1 MLQIHIN
8 RSKINSIEFEKP
20 EIKVPLRPGGECS
33 FEIAFINYGT
43 PTRVHLSATDS
54 IRDYVTFL
62 QDNPY
67 VTNQEWV
74 PVVVKL
80 PSDISIGEGKINV
93 TTGYG
98 SHTETI
104 KVRIGEQKV
113 ESKPKPSVDVDT
125 RLGNHKYKLEKP
137 KNTRNRKVDVS
148 ASGKKIRKPIKH
160 ENLVIPFLMILL
172 VLWILLITFVIKIFD
187 PMLGALSVSIIL
199 IFLIFYGAMSLMSIN
214 STKKEE

>member
-8 RSKINSIEFEKP
+8 RNKINSIEFEKP

-80 PSDISIGEGKINV
+80 PSDISIGEGKIKV

-98 SHTETI
+98 THTETI
-104 KVRIGEQKV
+104 KVHIGEQKV

-125 RLGNHKYKLEKP
+125 KLGNHKYNVEKP
-137 KNTRNRKVDVS
+137 KTRDRKVDVS
-148 ASGKKIRKPIKH
+148 AGEKKIRKPIKH
-160 ENLVIPFLMILL
+160 EKLIIPFLMILL
-172 VLWILLITFVIKIFD
+172 VIWILLITFVIEILD
-187 PMLGALSVSIIL
+187 PRLGALSVSIIL
-199 IFLIFYGAMSLMSIN
+199 ISLIFYGAVSVLSSN

>member
-8 RSKINSIEFEKP
+8 RNKINSIEFEKS

-80 PSDISIGEGKINV
+80 PSDISIGEGKIKV

-104 KVRIGEQKV
+104 KVHIGEQKV

-125 RLGNHKYKLEKP
+125 RLGNSKY
-137 KNTRNRKVDVS
+137 NVDVS
-148 ASGKKIRKPIKH
+148 AGEKKIKKPIKH
-160 ENLVIPFLMILL
+160 EKMVIPFLMIVL
-172 VLWILLITFVIKIFD
+172 VIWILLITFVIEILD
-187 PMLGALSVSIIL
+187 PGLGALLVSIIL
-199 IFLIFYGAMSLMSIN
+199 ISLIFYGAVSVLSSN

>member
-8 RSKINSIEFEKP
+8 RNKINSIEFEKS

-80 PSDISIGEGKINV
+80 PSDISIGEGKIKV

-104 KVRIGEQKV
+104 KVHIGEQKV

-125 RLGNHKYKLEKP
+125 RLGNSKYNVEKP
-137 KNTRNRKVDVS
+137 KTRDRKVDVS
-148 ASGKKIRKPIKH
+148 AGEKNIRKPIKH
-160 ENLVIPFLMILL
+160 EKMVIPFLMIVL
-172 VLWILLITFVIKIFD
+172 VIWILLITFVIEILD
-187 PMLGALSVSIIL
+187 PGLGALLVSIIL
-199 IFLIFYGAMSLMSIN
+199 ISLIFYGAVSVLSSN

>member
-8 RSKINSIEFEKP
+8 RSKVNSIEFEKP
-20 EIKVPLRPGGECS
+20 EINIPLLPGGECS
-33 FEIAFINYGT
+33 FEIALINYGT

-54 IRDYVTFL
+54 IRNYVAFL

-80 PSDISIGEGKINV
+80 PKDISIGEGKIKI

-104 KVRIGEQKV
+104 KVYIGGQKV
-113 ESKPKPSVDVDT
+113 KSKPKPAVDVDT
-125 RLGNHKYKLEKP
+125 KLGDPKYKVEKP
-137 KNTRNRKVDVS
+137 KTRDRKVDVS
-148 ASGKKIRKPIKH
+148 AGEKKIKKPIKH
-160 ENLVIPFLMILL
+160 EKLIIPFLMILL
-172 VLWILLITFVIKIFD
+172 IIWILLITFVIKILD
-187 PMLGALSVSIIL
+187 PMLGALSVSIIF
-199 IFLIFYGAMSLMSIN
+199 IFLIFYGTISLMSSNI
-214 STKKEE
+214 TKKEE

>member
-20 EIKVPLRPGGECS
+20 DIKVPLQPGGECS
-33 FEIAFINYGT
+33 FEIALINYGT
-43 PTRVHLSATDS
+43 PTRVHLSTTDS
-54 IRDYVTFL
+54 IRNYVTFL

-80 PSDISIGEGKINV
+80 PKDISIGEGKIKI

-104 KVRIGEQKV
+104 KVHIGGQKL
-113 ESKPKPSVDVDT
+113 ESKQKKSIDVDT
-125 RLGNHKYKLEKP
+125 RLGDHKYKVEKP
-137 KNTRNRKVDVS
+137 QNTRDRKVNVS
-148 ASGKKIRKPIKH
+148 ASEKKITKPIKH
-160 ENLVIPFLMILL
+160 EQLVIPFLMILL
-172 VLWILLITFVIKIFD
+172 IIWILLITFVIKIFD

-199 IFLIFYGAMSLMSIN
+199 IFLIFYGAMSVMSSNII
-214 STKKEE
+214 KKEE